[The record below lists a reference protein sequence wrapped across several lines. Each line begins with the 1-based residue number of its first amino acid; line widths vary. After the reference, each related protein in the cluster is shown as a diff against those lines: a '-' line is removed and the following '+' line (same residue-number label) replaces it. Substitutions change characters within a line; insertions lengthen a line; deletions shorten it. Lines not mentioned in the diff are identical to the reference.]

1 MNKFNIK
8 LYKINI
14 YLFSNNAGLETKD
27 IIAYSAASG
36 SVIVIG
42 VVAGLYIFYC
52 LRRRRQNPPPCN
64 RENTNDQ
71 HNSRLSDIYATIN
84 DEIELAS
91 HMESENPNDTYL
103 RCINTSTNE
112 TLRSSDANPKGIY
125 SDINAR
131 QDCMQIPPGNH
142 ELKDH
147 SNIDFESNRPDVMT
161 YLTATSHPPKSC
173 VVDDDDPYLS
183 VVELSSKA

>member
-8 LYKINI
+8 LYKIDI
-14 YLFSNNAGLETKD
+14 YLFSNNAGLKTKD
-27 IIAYSAASG
+27 IIAYSAVSG

-42 VVAGLYIFYC
+42 IVAGLCIFYC

-64 RENTNDQ
+64 RENTSDQ
-71 HNSRLSDIYATIN
+71 HSSRLSEIYATIN

-91 HMESENPNDTYL
+91 HMERENPSDTYL
-103 RCINTSTNE
+103 RCVNTSTYE
-112 TLRSSDANPKGIY
+112 TLRSPDANPKSKY
-125 SDINAR
+125 SDFNAR
-131 QDCMQIPPGNH
+131 RDCMQIPPGNH

-147 SNIDFESNRPDVMT
+147 NNIDFKSDRSDVMT

-173 VVDDDDPYLS
+173 VVDDDDHYLS
-183 VVELSSKA
+183 VIELSSKA